1 MGLTFSNR
9 IHNIEHE
16 KIEFYNNIIGHVI
29 RGKVIKVLSPNK
41 FIIVLVHKRKTKK
54 YLCKGYGYKLIDDTY
69 SNRIIAQINMLL
81 NTVDSLV
88 DITSYGID
96 ENGYLLVEL
105 NNVLFDN
112 SINNT
117 IRFERCIDHEINYD
131 HFNKVL

>member
-1 MGLTFSNR
+1 MGSITSS
-9 IHNIEHE
+9 IHNINHE
-16 KIEFYNNIIGHVI
+16 KIKFHNNIIESGML
-29 RGKVIKVLSPNK
+29 GKVIKVLSPNT
-41 FIIVLVHKRKTKK
+41 FIIIIVHKRKIKK
-54 YLCKGYGYKLIDDTY
+54 YLCKGYGYKPADNTDC
-69 SNRIIAQINMLL
+69 NHIISKVNSIL

-105 NNVLFDN
+105 NNNIFHD

-117 IRFERCIDHEINYD
+117 IRLEKGIDYEINYD

>member
-1 MGLTFSNR
+1 MGLTFSNSM
-9 IHNIEHE
+9 HNIEHE
-16 KIEFYNNIIGHVI
+16 NMEFYNNIIGYGI
-29 RGKVIKVLSPNK
+29 RGKVIKVLSPNT
-41 FIIVLVHKRKTKK
+41 FIIIIVHKRKIKK
-54 YLCKGYGYKLIDDTY
+54 YLCKGYGYKLIDNAY
-69 SNRIIAQINMLL
+69 SDRIISQINMLL
-81 NTVDSLV
+81 NTADSLV

-117 IRFERCIDHEINYD
+117 IGLEKGIDHEINYD